1 MAAMRAVLRSSS
13 VLSSPAVRPSA
24 GIEAAEQ
31 AHLALRK
38 DLAEVLAARVVEDHR
53 THLFA
58 RNLFKKIHEGSLR
71 FSGRGRVEN
80 GYFTNT
86 VSFYH

>member
-1 MAAMRAVLRSSS
+1 MRAVLSSS
-13 VLSSPAVRPSA
+13 SMLPGV
-24 GIEAAEQ
+24 EAAEQ
-31 AHLALRK
+31 AHLTLRK

-53 THLFA
+53 AHLFA
-58 RNLFKKIHEGSLR
+58 RDLFKKIHEGSLR
-71 FSGRGRVEN
+71 FSGRGRVKN